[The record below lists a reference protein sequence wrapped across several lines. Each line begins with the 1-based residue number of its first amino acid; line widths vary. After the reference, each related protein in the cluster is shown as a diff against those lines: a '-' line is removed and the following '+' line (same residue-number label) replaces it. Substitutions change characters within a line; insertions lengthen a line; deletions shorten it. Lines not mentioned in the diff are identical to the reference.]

1 MMRSMKGGRTTFLGE
16 VDTVPG
22 RDPFDFNTLWTAAS
36 EQGTGDTKRVRQTD
50 HGRGWRTMIM
60 EIIKAA

>member
-1 MMRSMKGGRTTFLGE
+1 MMRSMEGGRTTFLGE

-36 EQGTGDTKRVRQTD
+36 EEGTGDTGRVRGLTMVVAG
-50 HGRGWRTMIM
+50 GR
-60 EIIKAA
+60 